1 MIRDTFYCRW
11 ENRINRRYYVCWL
24 EVDLL
29 GDWLCTRCYGSL
41 DSAQGQIKK
50 QGVASWQ
57 TAQRQIKRIAQT
69 RRRHGYNIVTCS
81 DGFTQWMQESK
92 FRSQLLKE
100 VKK

>member
-57 TAQRQIKRIAQT
+57 TALQQIKRIAHT
-69 RRRHGYNIVTCS
+69 RRRHGYAIITCS
-81 DGFTQWMQESK
+81 AAFTQSIQESSR
-92 FRSQLLKE
+92 RSQPVKE
-100 VKK
+100 GKK